1 MDTGKARDRSKVLES
16 ITLHN
21 KITKNIED
29 IKEDIALLKEVM
41 EKIIGICQVY
51 DTRQCLGS
59 DLSI

>member
-1 MDTGKARDRSKVLES
+1 MDTDKTRDRSKVLES

>member
-1 MDTGKARDRSKVLES
+1 MDADKTRDRSKVLES